1 LTKNRSKHMTY
12 AEAVKKLRTTLI
24 LSQTE
29 FANLLGVSFQ
39 TVNRW
44 ERGTHQPTIK
54 AKRKLAPYFKKHKIE
69 VDA

>member
-1 LTKNRSKHMTY
+1 MTY

-29 FANLLGVSFQ
+29 LANLLGVSFQ

-54 AKRKLAPYFKKHKIE
+54 AKRKLASYVKKHKIE
-69 VDA
+69 VDE

>member
-1 LTKNRSKHMTY
+1 MTY

-29 FANLLGVSFQ
+29 LANLLGVSFQ

-44 ERGTHQPTIK
+44 ERGTHQQTIK

-69 VDA
+69 VDE

>member
-1 LTKNRSKHMTY
+1 MTY

-29 FANLLGVSFQ
+29 LANLLGVSFQ

-54 AKRKLAPYFKKHKIE
+54 AKRKLAHYFKKHKIE
-69 VDA
+69 VDE

>member
-1 LTKNRSKHMTY
+1 MTY

-29 FANLLGVSFQ
+29 LANLLGVSFQ

-44 ERGTHQPTIK
+44 ERVTHQPTIK
-54 AKRKLAPYFKKHKIE
+54 AKRKLASYFKKHKIE
-69 VDA
+69 VDE

>member
-1 LTKNRSKHMTY
+1 MTY

-29 FANLLGVSFQ
+29 LANLLSVSFQ

-44 ERGTHQPTIK
+44 GRGTHQPTIK
-54 AKRKLAPYFKKHKIE
+54 AKRKLASYFKKHKIE
-69 VDA
+69 VDE

>member
-1 LTKNRSKHMTY
+1 MTY

-29 FANLLGVSFQ
+29 LANLLGVSSQ

-54 AKRKLAPYFKKHKIE
+54 AKRKLASYFKKHKIE
-69 VDA
+69 VDE

>member
-1 LTKNRSKHMTY
+1 MTY

-29 FANLLGVSFQ
+29 LANLLGVSFQ

-54 AKRKLAPYFKKHKIE
+54 AKRKLASYFKKHKIE

>member
-1 LTKNRSKHMTY
+1 MTY

-29 FANLLGVSFQ
+29 LAILLGVSFQ

-54 AKRKLAPYFKKHKIE
+54 AKRKLASYFKKHKIE
-69 VDA
+69 VDE

>member
-1 LTKNRSKHMTY
+1 MTY

-29 FANLLGVSFQ
+29 LANLLGVSFQ

-44 ERGTHQPTIK
+44 ERGTHNPTIK
-54 AKRKLAPYFKKHKIE
+54 AKRKLAPYFKNNKIE
-69 VDA
+69 VDE

>member
-1 LTKNRSKHMTY
+1 MTY

-29 FANLLGVSFQ
+29 LAILLGASFQ

-54 AKRKLAPYFKKHKIE
+54 AKRKLASYFKKHKIE
-69 VDA
+69 VDE

>member
-1 LTKNRSKHMTY
+1 MTY

-54 AKRKLAPYFKKHKIE
+54 AKRKLASYFKKHKIE
-69 VDA
+69 VDE